1 MRVEHLSDGATLYC
15 GDCREILP
23 TLGRVDLVF
32 TSPPYN
38 MGNHPQSNMGH
49 KSSLWSGAALAKGY
63 GLCTDDLPLE
73 KYEAQQRELLQLLWD
88 TLNENGAIFYNHKP
102 RLRERRVWLPLTLN
116 PNLPLRQIV
125 IWSRGS
131 GFNFSKS
138 HYLPTHEW
146 LLIFAKHQFE
156 LRSKG
161 ASGVGDVWRIPPEIR
176 TPHPAPFPL
185 RLPLQA
191 IETTT
196 AQTILD
202 PYMGSGTT
210 GVAALQLKRKFIGI
224 EIEPKYFDLACK
236 RIEQTLKQSRP
247 LEAAQ

>member
-1 MRVEHLSDGATLYC
+1 MRREDLAEGVTLYC

-23 TLGRVDLVF
+23 TLGKVDLVF

-63 GLCTDDLPLE
+63 GICSDNLPLE
-73 KYEAQQRELLQLLWD
+73 EYEAQQRDLLKTLWEKLSD
-88 TLNENGAIFYNHKP
+88 AGAIYYNHKP
-102 RLRERRVWLPLTLN
+102 RLRDRRVWLPLTLN
-116 PNLPLRQIV
+116 PDLPLRQIV

-131 GFNFSKS
+131 GFNFSHS

-146 LLIFAKHQFE
+146 VLIFAKPKFN

-161 ASGVGDVWRIPPEIR
+161 ASGVGDVWYFPPKTK

-185 RLPLQA
+185 ELPMRA

-210 GVAALQLKRKFIGI
+210 GVAAVKMGRKFIGI
-224 EIEPKYFDLACK
+224 EIEPKYFDMARK
-236 RIEQTLKQSRP
+236 RIEAELRQPCL
-247 LEAAQ
+247 LEAAE

>member
-1 MRVEHLSDGATLYC
+1 MRREDLADGVTLYC

-23 TLGRVDLVF
+23 TLGKVDLVF

-63 GLCTDDLPLE
+63 GICSDNLPLE
-73 KYEAQQRELLQLLWD
+73 EYEAQQKDLLKILWD
-88 TLNENGAIFYNHKP
+88 KLSDAGAIYYNHKP
-102 RLRERRVWLPLTLN
+102 RLRDRRVWLPLTLN
-116 PNLPLRQIV
+116 PDLPLRQIV

-131 GFNFSKS
+131 GFNFSHS

-146 LLIFAKHQFE
+146 VLIFAKPTFN

-161 ASGVGDVWRIPPEIR
+161 ASGVGDVWHFPPKTK

-185 RLPLQA
+185 ELPMRA
-191 IETTT
+191 IETTV

-210 GVAALQLKRKFIGI
+210 GIAAVKMGRKFVGI
-224 EIEPKYFDLACK
+224 EIEPKYFDMACQ
-236 RIEQTLKQSRP
+236 RIGAALKQP
-247 LEAAQ
+247 GLLEAAE